1 MRNAHLEREP
11 AQFLATKTAALMMLY
26 YNYIILYMNPH
37 LERVQQSHG
46 DLLVANP
53 NAFINLPLT
62 CNAVDHHPLKLEG
75 KNIACLTF
83 MGTSQQTE

>member
-1 MRNAHLEREP
+1 MRNVHLEHELG
-11 AQFLATKTAALMMLY
+11 QFLATK
-26 YNYIILYMNPH
+26 ILLRNTIH
-37 LERVQQSHG
+37 ISTLEMQQSHG
-46 DLLVANP
+46 ELFVANP
-53 NAFINLPLT
+53 DAFTNLPLT